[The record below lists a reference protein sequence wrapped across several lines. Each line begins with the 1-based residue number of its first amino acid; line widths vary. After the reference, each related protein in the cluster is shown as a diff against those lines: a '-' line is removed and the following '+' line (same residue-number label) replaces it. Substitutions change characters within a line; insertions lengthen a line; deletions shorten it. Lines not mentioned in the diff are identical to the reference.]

1 MAASEDFDDLVS
13 AHNDVV
19 RIERLTH
26 HIQRIR
32 EGQDEMR
39 QTLNK
44 LAEAVSKLAVIEER
58 QNQDRQA
65 VERAFAAIADLAK
78 HLDASVDRI
87 MERIER
93 GENRLIE
100 LERSDSLNKQARYWL
115 FGAIG
120 TGGAAIF
127 YAIAKNIGLAK

>member
-1 MAASEDFDDLVS
+1 MAGESLDDLMS

-44 LAEAVSKLAVIEER
+44 LAEAVNRLAVIEER

-65 VERAFAAIADLAK
+65 MERAFAAIADMAK
-78 HLDASVDRI
+78 RHESSVARI

-93 GENRLIE
+93 LENRLIE
-100 LERSDSLNKQARYWL
+100 LERSEGLNKQARYWL

-127 YAIAKNIGLAK
+127 YTIAKTIGLAK